1 MMDLIR
7 PNVVM
12 GEGRRMKEKKKKKK
26 REEERSRE
34 RVLRMMA
41 NFSVFVIGKVE

>member
-1 MMDLIR
+1 
-7 PNVVM
+7 
-12 GEGRRMKEKKKKKK
+12 MKEKKKKKK

-41 NFSVFVIGKVE
+41 NFSVFVVGKVEWTLTRGREKD

>member
-12 GEGRRMKEKKKKKK
+12 GEGRRMKEKKK